1 MADARGLGP
10 RVLRD
15 VGVRLPS
22 SAQLV
27 ALEARVYS
35 IYMASEAV
43 HIFKN
48 RLDRHLNIYLLF
60 IPILIFVL
68 VLTLF
73 VSFKK
78 TSETA
83 STVSPDILGTEANP

>member
-1 MADARGLGP
+1 MSLGTWGFDSLP
-10 RVLRD
+10 RHR
-15 VGVRLPS
+15 
-22 SAQLV
+22 QL
-27 ALEARVYS
+27 APLEAKVYS

-60 IPILIFVL
+60 IPILVFVL